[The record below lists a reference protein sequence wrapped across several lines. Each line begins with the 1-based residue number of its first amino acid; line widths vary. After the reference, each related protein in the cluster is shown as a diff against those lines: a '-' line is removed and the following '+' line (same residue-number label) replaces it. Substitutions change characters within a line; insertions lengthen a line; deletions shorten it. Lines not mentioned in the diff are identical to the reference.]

1 MASNTVQMVLNLKD
15 NASKSLANVAKKAK
29 ATEVSSKGL
38 GKAFAALGASTI
50 AASVAFVKMGQQVAD
65 IVNKLNDMSSATGVS
80 VNTLQDLQLMARA
93 TGLDVTT
100 LERGLFKFTD
110 TISEAKRGTK
120 LAVDAFAE
128 LGLDPNQFKDNDE
141 AVKKTIDALQGID
154 DVNKRNRLSMELFSA
169 SAKQMLKAM
178 QTNMG
183 NAAQAQDL
191 LNIRMS
197 ESTEQSSEMQASL
210 GLMEQ
215 MLDHMKV
222 AAFGAFAGPGGF
234 ASGVAVVIGMVKAAV
249 ELVSQLGNV
258 VIGLFKSIG
267 YAVNAMTAAAQG
279 DADSFY
285 AYSEKAQ
292 AANKQMWEGMVKLA
306 LPFAEGSWI
315 DVGVK
320 GALDFEEAVEVL
332 TRGQGKAAAAGGKT
346 AGVLS
351 KASQE
356 AKKYKDELIGIAR
369 AADAAARATMDQGT
383 QRFAYPGSVYGVRDS
398 DADRNKQKIALA
410 QGLQSVY
417 DEALSEA
424 SDAVKSSAGYK
435 SMQDVMLMLVDTG
448 AGNDDLQ
455 MLLSNVMT
463 LSTEYEQIAARFGS
477 ISKEALQANRMFK
490 FAVQTT
496 TDEVLEQNPALADL
510 ADGYDMAYQSVYAY
524 VAQGQELSKLLAGE
538 RNAYEEL
545 GLAMDT
551 AGVAYRSVADAQAYL
566 SKSGP
571 EAAEEAVGRL
581 SGEAEALVVELERL
595 GRAQADLL
603 ALGTDP
609 GYQSQLM
616 ATAHQV
622 TEKLGTEAGEQY
634 LHNMAIAL
642 KDGIEDTATQIGTT
656 ELALQAVMKDLKIS
670 SVEVD
675 EIKAKAARI
684 DNLEAFTA
692 RMEQIGGVFGEIAGG
707 DIFQGAGSALSAM
720 GPYGAAAGSV
730 VSAFSTISD
739 LGMMAQDSSV
749 KEVAKEIVQSAE
761 DQIEGIE
768 TGLEVLTATLP
779 DILAMLIVEL
789 PIAIIK
795 ALPAMVEA
803 LYLAFTRALGQLW
816 GLIKGLFGGTKE
828 ERQER
833 RQSRL
838 EWASEWGS
846 NFFNSIMGES
856 ERGQREGIESYAMGT
871 PYVGRTGL
879 ALLHKGESVV
889 PVNGRAQQG
898 VQAGG
903 APVNIN
909 ISASIIDRDVIPRLV
924 REIERATG
932 KYGRMTASFA

>member
-1 MASNTVQMVLNLKD
+1 
-15 NASKSLANVAKKAK
+15 
-29 ATEVSSKGL
+29 
-38 GKAFAALGASTI
+38 
-50 AASVAFVKMGQQVAD
+50 
-65 IVNKLNDMSSATGVS
+65 
-80 VNTLQDLQLMARA
+80 
-93 TGLDVTT
+93 
-100 LERGLFKFTD
+100 
-110 TISEAKRGTK
+110 
-120 LAVDAFAE
+120 
-128 LGLDPNQFKDNDE
+128 
-141 AVKKTIDALQGID
+141 
-154 DVNKRNRLSMELFSA
+154 
-169 SAKQMLKAM
+169 
-178 QTNMG
+178 
-183 NAAQAQDL
+183 
-191 LNIRMS
+191 
-197 ESTEQSSEMQASL
+197 
-210 GLMEQ
+210 
-215 MLDHMKV
+215 
-222 AAFGAFAGPGGF
+222 
-234 ASGVAVVIGMVKAAV
+234 
-249 ELVSQLGNV
+249 
-258 VIGLFKSIG
+258 
-267 YAVNAMTAAAQG
+267 
-279 DADSFY
+279 
-285 AYSEKAQ
+285 
-292 AANKQMWEGMVKLA
+292 
-306 LPFAEGSWI
+306 
-315 DVGVK
+315 
-320 GALDFEEAVEVL
+320 
-332 TRGQGKAAAAGGKT
+332 
-346 AGVLS
+346 
-351 KASQE
+351 
-356 AKKYKDELIGIAR
+356 
-369 AADAAARATMDQGT
+369 
-383 QRFAYPGSVYGVRDS
+383 
-398 DADRNKQKIALA
+398 
-410 QGLQSVY
+410 
-417 DEALSEA
+417 
-424 SDAVKSSAGYK
+424 
-435 SMQDVMLMLVDTG
+435 
-448 AGNDDLQ
+448 
-455 MLLSNVMT
+455 
-463 LSTEYEQIAARFGS
+463 
-477 ISKEALQANRMFK
+477 
-490 FAVQTT
+490 
-496 TDEVLEQNPALADL
+496 
-510 ADGYDMAYQSVYAY
+510 
-524 VAQGQELSKLLAGE
+524 
-538 RNAYEEL
+538 
-545 GLAMDT
+545 MDT

-581 SGEAEALVVELERL
+581 SGEAEALVAELQRL

-609 GYQSQLM
+609 GYQSQLI

-622 TEKLGTEAGEQY
+622 TKELGTEAGEQY
-634 LHNMAIAL
+634 LYNMAIAL

-692 RMEQIGGVFGEIAGG
+692 RMEQIGGVFGDIAGG
-707 DIFQGAGSALSAM
+707 DIFQGAGSALSTM
-720 GPYGAAAGSV
+720 GPYGAAAGAA

-789 PIAIIK
+789 PIAIVK

-816 GLIKGLFGGTKE
+816 GLIKGLFGGTRE

-833 RQSRL
+833 RQGRL

-846 NFFNSIMGES
+846 NFFSSIMGES

-898 VQAGG
+898 AQAGG